1 MDTGDVPRLQSLFG
15 GGLPQSDLVRTMKR
29 LLTCLAFCASLS
41 ASAQGDNCTVL
52 GIQDLTQMVFELK
65 AEIDSL
71 KSAGMTRDS
80 VVGVAWRGE
89 LAGADLLGANLSDT
103 DLAGADLSGADLTSA
118 NLGSANLAGADLSSA
133 NLGSANLAGADLL
146 SANLAGAYLLN
157 ADLAGA
163 YLGSANLGSAF
174 LGGANLAGANLNAA
188 DLSGANLGS
197 ANLAG
202 ADLYR
207 ANLGSANL
215 AGADLSGAH
224 LTCLIGCPFALP
236 SGYTCE
242 PDPYCFEP
250 DRFLIVED

>member
-29 LLTCLAFCASLS
+29 LLTCLAFCASLSLS

-80 VVGVAWRGE
+80 VVDIAVGVAWRGE
-89 LAGADLLGANLSDT
+89 LAGANLLGANLSDA

-146 SANLAGAYLLN
+146 
-157 ADLAGA
+157 
-163 YLGSANLGSAF
+163 
-174 LGGANLAGANLNAA
+174 
-188 DLSGANLGS
+188 S

>member
-80 VVGVAWRGE
+80 VVDIAVGVAWRGE
-89 LAGADLLGANLSDT
+89 LAGADLLGANLSDA
-103 DLAGADLSGADLTSA
+103 DLAGADLSGADLT
-118 NLGSANLAGADLSSA
+118 SA